1 MAYNEKVYCDT
12 VGYPV
17 FFLRTGCGSVYR
29 NSAAIA
35 ECGKT
40 GSIKEDTQ

>member
-1 MAYNEKVYCDT
+1 MVYNEKVYGDS

-17 FFLRTGCGSVYR
+17 FFLRTGSGSVYR
-29 NSAAIA
+29 NPAVIA